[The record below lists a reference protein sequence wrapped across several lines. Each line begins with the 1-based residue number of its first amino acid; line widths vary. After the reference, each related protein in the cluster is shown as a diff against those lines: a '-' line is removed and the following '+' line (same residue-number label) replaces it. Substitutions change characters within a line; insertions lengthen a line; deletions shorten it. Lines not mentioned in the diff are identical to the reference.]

1 MMVMNHIVSIIK
13 YKYVLTVSN
22 IKLDSIAQNLALD
35 TSAEARFAMP
45 FENLNIQL
53 INLEKRVGK
62 NLSWATK
69 GPQDV
74 EKKGMVFMYSNLELR
89 VKGSKNINYML
100 TIKEFSF

>member
-1 MMVMNHIVSIIK
+1 MI
-13 YKYVLTVSN
+13 VSN
-22 IKLDSIAQNLALD
+22 IKLDSITQNLALD
-35 TSAEARFAMP
+35 TGAEARFAMP

>member
-1 MMVMNHIVSIIK
+1 MC
-13 YKYVLTVSN
+13 N
-22 IKLDSIAQNLALD
+22 IKLDSTAQNPDAG
-35 TSAEARFAMP
+35 AEARFALP

-89 VKGSKNINYML
+89 VQIESYSKNINYML